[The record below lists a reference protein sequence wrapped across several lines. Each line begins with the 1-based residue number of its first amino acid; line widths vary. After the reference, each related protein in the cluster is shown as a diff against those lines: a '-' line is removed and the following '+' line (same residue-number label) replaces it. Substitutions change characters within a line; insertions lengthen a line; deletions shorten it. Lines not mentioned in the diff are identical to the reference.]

1 MLQDFP
7 AGVEVVVKLM
17 RRMPFSGDSGLVIDT
32 VTVPASSTGDRH
44 RRVRVSDMMLSLNTV
59 HLLKHAEQ
67 AVWGCA
73 KLDSPRH
80 TLWAV

>member
-17 RRMPFSGDSGLVIDT
+17 RRMPFSGDTGLVIDT

-44 RRVRVSDMMLSLNTV
+44 RRVRVSEMIRSTF
-59 HLLKHAEQ
+59 HLLKHATQ
-67 AVWGCA
+67 AVWAYA
-73 KLDSPRH
+73 KRDSSCH
-80 TLWAV
+80 TV